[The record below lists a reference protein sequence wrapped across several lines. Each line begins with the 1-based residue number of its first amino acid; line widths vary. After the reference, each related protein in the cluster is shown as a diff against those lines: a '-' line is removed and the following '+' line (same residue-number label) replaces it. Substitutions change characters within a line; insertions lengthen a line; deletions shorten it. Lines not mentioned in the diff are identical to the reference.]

1 MCWYI
6 YWKNIKFNPPTYGSD
21 HGGSLFSSET
31 KDWNMSKLNSVL
43 DCVKLGQDKIDD
55 IPGVTSPY
63 LYFGMWRS
71 SFCWHRE
78 DCNLYALNYLH
89 HGCSTV
95 MQNAAFTISE
105 KWPKSVFFGKK
116 WPFFVTKTTLAPTI
130 LSFLEIPLVEM
141 FYGVRGTFWR
151 MFQGLSVAGFCGEIF
166 WRYLRLFHR

>member
-1 MCWYI
+1 MKVADIHKMSEKPKYSPPTNVMTLQDLESK

-89 HGCSTV
+89 HGCSK
-95 MQNAAFTISE
+95 QWYAIP
-105 KWPKSVFFGKK
+105 PKHAKKFLGLAKRLQGGFINNVRFSVG
-116 WPFFVTKTTLAPTI
+116 
-130 LSFLEIPLVEM
+130 
-141 FYGVRGTFWR
+141 
-151 MFQGLSVAGFCGEIF
+151 
-166 WRYLRLFHR
+166 